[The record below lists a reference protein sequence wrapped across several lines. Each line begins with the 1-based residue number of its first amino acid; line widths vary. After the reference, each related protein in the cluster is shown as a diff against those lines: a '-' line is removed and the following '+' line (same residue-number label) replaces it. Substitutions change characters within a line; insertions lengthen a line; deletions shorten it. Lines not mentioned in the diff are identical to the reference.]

1 MKINIEDFTAK
12 IAEQFLEE
20 DQPKVTKDIEF
31 KLLNTFDSLTGM
43 AMLGIIKEEYKV
55 DIPVNEFRK
64 MTTINELYD
73 YINNVK

>member
-1 MKINIEDFTAK
+1 
-12 IAEQFLEE
+12 
-20 DQPKVTKDIEF
+20 
-31 KLLNTFDSLTGM
+31 
-43 AMLGIIKEEYKV
+43 MLGIIKEEYKV